1 MILNSFVSWLLR
13 RVNRMLNLPRSTE
26 LNKFLPKKA
35 IYDKFNMNA
44 QDKDNFD
51 QDVKKLII
59 ANEISPVTLNVTKGE
74 NVESIFV
81 IHVQLKKETYND
93 KNITLISKLINQKII
108 FVLEYSG
115 KSRLAVFYQ
124 KLLQTSWKQS
134 ANNIVEL
141 KGLNLN
147 QIWENIII
155 QISGIEVQSNKTID
169 EQIKLN
175 ETISRLLQQIE
186 LIQKQARTEKQPKKK
201 LHLVEQLGKL
211 KIELEELKK

>member
-1 MILNSFVSWLLR
+1 MILNSFVSWLLKM
-13 RVNRMLNLPRSTE
+13 VKTMLNLPRSTE

-35 IYDKFNMNA
+35 IYDKFKMNT
-44 QDKDNFD
+44 QEKDNFD
-51 QDVKKLII
+51 QDVKKLVI
-59 ANEISPVTLNVTKGE
+59 ANEISPVTLNITKGKD
-74 NVESIFV
+74 VESIFV
-81 IHVQLKKETYND
+81 IHVQLKREIYNE

-134 ANNIVEL
+134 ADNIVEL

-175 ETISRLLQQIE
+175 ETISKLLQQIE
-186 LIQKQARTEKQPKKK
+186 LIQKQARAEKQPKKK

-211 KIELEELKK
+211 KIELEELKQ